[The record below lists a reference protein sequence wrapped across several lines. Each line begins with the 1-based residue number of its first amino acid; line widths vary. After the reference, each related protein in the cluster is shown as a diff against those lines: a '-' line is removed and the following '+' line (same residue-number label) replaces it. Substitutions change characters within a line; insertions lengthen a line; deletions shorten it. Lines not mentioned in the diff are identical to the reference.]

1 LLAVENLSLIL
12 SEETVISRMKIWVLL
27 VKGTYLTIIS
37 KTTKSVVHMKMLQTV
52 WEVEVRM
59 FLRMKADKMELI
71 PLER

>member
-1 LLAVENLSLIL
+1 MENLSLIL

-37 KTTKSVVHMKMLQTV
+37 KTTKSVVHMKMLRTE

>member
-1 LLAVENLSLIL
+1 MENLSLIL